1 LYGHEAPASVRVK
14 SLFSLSPLLLL
25 SQVLRDKLLYAI
37 TNCQVIDADN
47 SMAARRLAASTGTQF
62 A

>member
-1 LYGHEAPASVRVK
+1 
-14 SLFSLSPLLLL
+14 
-25 SQVLRDKLLYAI
+25 VLRDKLLYAI

-47 SMAARRLAASTGTQF
+47 SMAARRLAASSGSQF